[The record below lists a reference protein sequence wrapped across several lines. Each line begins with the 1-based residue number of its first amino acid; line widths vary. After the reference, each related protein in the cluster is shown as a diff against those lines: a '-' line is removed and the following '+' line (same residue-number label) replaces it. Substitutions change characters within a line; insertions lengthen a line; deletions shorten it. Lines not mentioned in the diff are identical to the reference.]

1 MSFLESPFYITK
13 LGKDIL
19 RIDITLVGKNV
30 KVIDKMIKIDAVN
43 TIILEK
49 MDMRST
55 DLENKIQ
62 KQFAKIK

>member
-49 MDMRST
+49 MD
-55 DLENKIQ
+55 
-62 KQFAKIK
+62 FCIKRQ

>member
-1 MSFLESPFYITK
+1 MNSINE
-13 LGKDIL
+13 
-19 RIDITLVGKNV
+19 NV